1 MKTKIK
7 NFTVVIFL
15 FMTIANNIF
24 CQDWELDGNVTID
37 PTTDMLGTTDNSHLP
52 FRTSNTEW
60 MRLTHTQG
68 WLGLHTT
75 TPLGTFHQHNY

>member
-1 MKTKIK
+1 MKNKLIC
-7 NFTVVIFL
+7 FL
-15 FMTIANNIF
+15 IPVLGLIYANDLNG
-24 CQDWELDGNVTID
+24 QWEISGNVTID
-37 PTTDMLGTTDNSHLP
+37 HVFDMLGTIDDSHIP